1 MWRVVMSRS
10 HRTDAPLPLSCM
22 FSLPLPPMQPP
33 LSSVLGPHIAS
44 GAVDYHWFEGVPP
57 PPPASPPEGVAEQ
70 LGAGADAPIPRE
82 LQIGFNY
89 SGKRQL
95 GSEQMRA
102 AAGGV
107 LVCLC
112 LAQEA
117 QSAQLACRERALHMR
132 AGFPQPWGLL

>member
-57 PPPASPPEGVAEQ
+57 PPPPASPPEGVAEQ

-89 SGKRQL
+89 SGKRQP

-107 LVCLC
+107 LGCLC

-117 QSAQLACRERALHMR
+117 KRSAGMPP
-132 AGFPQPWGLL
+132 AGSSHAYFPQPWGLL